1 MTLSPDRPSNDGF
14 RDQLHDAPGGG
25 LVSSAVV
32 DALSAHI
39 AILDDAGR
47 IVAVNR
53 AWVRFAEE
61 NGGAVGRVGPGADY
75 LLVCRRAAGVTQ
87 EAGPVERGIRE
98 VLSGE
103 RDSFYMQY
111 PCHSPTEQHWFQVR
125 VTRCETGD
133 GVRVVVAHENITEQK
148 RAEAEARRYQAE
160 MAHLLRLGMMNEMA
174 AGLAHELNQ
183 PLAAIA
189 NFASGSLRYI
199 KGGNADPEMLEQAL
213 RDIARQA
220 ERAGEIVR
228 SIRRFVRT
236 SEGHRQAGEIN
247 RVIEEAVELH
257 GSDGS
262 DLGRIPVHLSLEPE
276 LPAVLMDEVQ
286 VQQVLMNLIRNASE
300 AMVRDPSEARITIR
314 SGRTDPGMVLVEVSD
329 NGPGVADDALGRL
342 FDPFFTTKDTGLG
355 LGLSLSRSIID
366 AHGGELMTRRN
377 TDRGMTFAFTLPSN
391 YGVQER

>member
-1 MTLSPDRPSNDGF
+1 
-14 RDQLHDAPGGG
+14 
-25 LVSSAVV
+25 
-32 DALSAHI
+32 AHI
-39 AILDDAGR
+39 AILDASGL

-61 NGGAVGRVGPGADY
+61 NGGVAGKVGPGADY
-75 LLVCRRAAGVTQ
+75 LAVCRRAAGVTQ
-87 EAGPVERGIRE
+87 EAGQVERGIRE
-98 VLSGE
+98 VLAGA

-125 VTRCETGD
+125 VTRCETSD
-133 GVRVVVAHENITEQK
+133 GVRIVVAHENLTEQK
-148 RAEAEARRYQAE
+148 HAEAEARRYQAE

-199 KGGNADPEMLEQAL
+199 KSGKTDPEMLEQAL

-262 DLGRIPVHLSLEPE
+262 ELGKIPVHLELGPG

-300 AMVRDPSEARITIR
+300 AMASGPVDASITIR
-314 SGRTDPGMVLVEVSD
+314 SGRTDPEMVLVEVSD
-329 NGPGVADDALGRL
+329 NGPGVSDEAIGRL

-366 AHGGELMTRRN
+366 AHGGELLVRRN
-377 TDRGMTFAFTLPSN
+377 ADRGMTFVFTLPSIH
-391 YGVQER
+391 GVKE